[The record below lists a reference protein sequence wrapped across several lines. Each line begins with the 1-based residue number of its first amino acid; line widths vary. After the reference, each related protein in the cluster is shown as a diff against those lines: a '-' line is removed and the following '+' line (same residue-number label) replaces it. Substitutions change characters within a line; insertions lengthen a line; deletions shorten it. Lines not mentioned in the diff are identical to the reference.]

1 MNKLKIT
8 LALAFCVSTTVA
20 HAQAPDK
27 GNAAAGRQKAVAI
40 CSGCHGMPG
49 TKTAFPE
56 VYSVPKIG
64 NQNEAYIVAALR
76 AYRSGERYNSTMK
89 ALASSLTEKE
99 VIDIAAYFAKPDAKP
114 DAKTDAQSGASGK

>member
-1 MNKLKIT
+1 MNKLNSTLI
-8 LALAFCVSTTVA
+8 LALGVFVSSAVVQ
-20 HAQAPDK
+20 AQAQTPASAAK
-27 GNAAAGRQKAVAI
+27 GDPAAGRQKAVAI
-40 CSGCHGMPG
+40 CSGCHGIPR

-76 AYRSGERYNSTMK
+76 SYRSGERYNSTMK

-99 VIDIAAYFAKPDAKP
+99 ILDIAAYY
-114 DAKTDAQSGASGK
+114 AQSGAQSGALGK

>member
-1 MNKLKIT
+1 MNKFNSTLI
-8 LALAFCVSTTVA
+8 LALGVFVSSAIVQ
-20 HAQAPDK
+20 AQAQTPASPAK
-27 GNAAAGRQKAVAI
+27 GDPAAGRQKAVAI
-40 CSGCHGMPG
+40 CSGCHGIPG

-76 AYRSGERYNSTMK
+76 GYRSGERYNSTMK

-99 VIDIAAYFAKPDAKP
+99 ILDIAAYY
-114 DAKTDAQSGASGK
+114 AQSGAQSGALGK